1 MAPGGSCRFRHLQNP
16 NIDLVKPTVSYNRRN
31 LLETALGLG
40 CVLASTASVS
50 HASTIYW
57 DGVSAGWEAAANWS
71 TAAGA
76 TTPDPAA
83 IPAAADDVIFNID
96 TVDGAVTVGLNGNQA
111 VNSLTFNNTGTTLLQ
126 GGGTN
131 RTLAIGA
138 GGITMDAAA
147 GAATIGSAT
156 AGQNVA
162 VSLTATQTWTNNSTA
177 ALSIANPFTAGAGIG
192 LTKAGSGDVAMTNAA
207 NTTNIGGVLNVQS
220 GKLLMSGDITAGG
233 LTGAGTVAIG
243 GAASK
248 WFFVNNPADS
258 DFSGSL
264 QNASATARMGLVK
277 RGVGMLTLSGTNA
290 LGDNLGVENGLV
302 KITGTTTVG
311 VGAGN
316 GTASVGTV
324 ANQNG
329 RLLIEG
335 GTLNATK
342 NTSPS
347 VAIATAANSQGF
359 LKMTTGAITTTS
371 EFHIGRAQSGS
382 FSAYT
387 QTGGTLSVGN
397 WLVVGL
403 NNDRAVLNQSG
414 GAITQ
419 NLNRMTIGA
428 GGNGSIGVVNLSG
441 GTFNSVAGANTGI
454 FVGEN
459 GTGTLNVSGTA
470 AVTLATNGGAN
481 SGTLQ
486 FGGNAVSL
494 AGNVNLL
501 GGSISAFAV
510 TKGAST
516 AGAVYRMNFNGGTLK
531 AAAANANFFADL
543 ANTEAYVYGGG
554 GTVDNG
560 GQAITISEPLLAPT
574 GDGVS
579 ATGLTVS
586 GGGYQ
591 DTPLVTITGGGGTG
605 ATAVATIDA
614 SGNLTGIQITNPGI
628 NYTSAPTFALVG
640 GGVGNTGAISGTA
653 TLVPNTSGGM
663 TFTGT
668 GSTRLAGTNTF
679 TGAITVNQGKLG
691 IAQTL
696 PNAVSVASGARLE
709 VWDPFGSPSVLEVPT
724 LNLANGS
731 GVDFDV
737 SAFSGINDT
746 ITVSADSGLT
756 LGTASI
762 GLYDDGTTNALTT
775 AGVYTLFN
783 YTGTLNGG
791 TAGLTVANPVSGY
804 NYAFSAAAGEVK
816 VTVTFTDTDG
826 DLMPDLWETSNGLDP
841 NDPNDATGA
850 ITYPPEPSEFNT
862 DGDFMTNLEEF
873 QAGTDPNSATSDG
886 FNTDNDLLLDSW
898 EVANFGNIAARDGTG
913 DYDGDLATDAA
924 EFYAFTNVKGASP
937 LSAADWPDSDFDQI
951 NDAWEVKYFGDISAK
966 DGTVDSDSDDF
977 SDLLEFQALTN
988 PTDAAW
994 TPEKA
999 QIIHRW
1005 DFNGDLDDSIS
1016 GVTGVANSPAA
1027 IVDPNGETASSAV
1040 TLSGTDVLLT
1050 GGASASSDYVQLGSN
1065 LLTGRETPV
1074 TIELWATQVTV
1085 QNWSRIFD
1093 FGSGETENLFASWSQ
1108 GTNLA
1113 SSRQEWRDLVTTN
1126 SNVNS
1131 GFALGKEYHVVFT
1144 IEPGAGFL
1152 GTNKVT
1158 YYAAP
1163 TLAAG
1168 LGTPLGTFD
1177 TANNLVNF
1185 TDTLNALG
1193 RSSYAGDNVANARYN
1208 DVRIWHGALTSDE
1221 REVLHDLGA
1230 DSIDTTDS
1238 DADGLV
1244 DAWEIAN
1251 FGNITVTTGAADS
1264 DSDGFT
1270 NAEEQDARSNPN
1282 SNSSTPDNT
1291 DGDTLSDA
1299 WEVANFTSLDQL
1311 PGGDP
1316 DGDLATNEE
1325 EETAGTNPNSAASWP
1340 DTDGDLLKD
1349 AWELLYFGDLDIDN
1363 DSDNANDGTADFD
1376 ADGFTDAAEFNAG
1389 TNPTLAGSLPP
1400 SIVDLPATGTDAASG
1415 ISSSK
1420 TYTHALDFGATT
1432 TAVTLNGV
1440 AFHQTSVPA
1449 TGNDAGGTD
1458 NDRWDSTDT
1467 TGGRSGPFT
1476 MAKSVANDWPQ
1487 NNNGTAAGA
1496 DGEMLNLL
1504 TDFSHINGSVVGSTQ
1519 TISLGGLVPG
1529 TRYSTRLYYRPWA
1542 LAGNR
1547 STTLIFNGEGYN
1559 VSHTMN
1565 PDASATASAHYVKY
1579 DFTANDSDLTIVF
1592 TVNVAGASWHQYAL
1606 TNEVVPAG
1614 DSDLDNL
1621 PDAWEVEHFGDTSSQ
1636 NASGDPDGDGT
1647 DNRTEYLLG
1656 LTPVDGSQRFFAT
1669 ESNVV
1674 PGTGTT
1680 LTWPAQNG
1688 LTFTV
1693 WRSTDLSSWTQIGG
1707 TVTASG
1713 TTGTY
1718 TDNTA
1723 PSGKAFY
1730 RVTLTTP

>member
-1 MAPGGSCRFRHLQNP
+1 M
-16 NIDLVKPTVSYNRRN
+16 KPTVFHSRRN

-50 HASTIYW
+50 QAASLYW
-57 DGVSAGWEAAANWS
+57 DGTNAGWEAVANWS
-71 TAAGA
+71 TVAEA

-83 IPAAADDVIFNID
+83 IPGAADDVIFNID
-96 TVDGAVTVGLNGNQA
+96 PVDAAVTVGLNGAQSA
-111 VNSLTFNNTGTTLLQ
+111 NSLTFNNTGTTSLQ
-126 GGGTN
+126 GGGAN

-138 GGITMDAAA
+138 GGIVMDAAA
-147 GAATIGSAT
+147 GAATIGSGT
-156 AGQNVA
+156 ANQNVA
-162 VSLTATQTWTNNSTA
+162 VSLTATQTWTNNSTTA

-192 LTKAGSGDVAMTNAA
+192 LTKAGAGDVAMTNAL
-207 NTTNIGGVLNVQS
+207 NTTNIGGVLNVQA
-220 GKLLMSGDITAGG
+220 GRLLMSGDITAGG
-233 LTGAGTVAIG
+233 LTGAGTLAVA

-264 QNASATARMGLVK
+264 QNASATVRLGLVK
-277 RGVGMLTLSGTNA
+277 RGIGTLTLSGTNT
-290 LGDNLGVENGLV
+290 LGDNLGVENGLI
-302 KITGTTTVG
+302 KITGSTTAG
-311 VGAGN
+311 VGGAN

-324 ANQNG
+324 GNQNG
-329 RLLIEG
+329 RILIDG
-335 GTLNATK
+335 GTLAATK

-359 LKMTTGAITTTS
+359 LKMTTGSITTTS
-371 EFHIGRAQSGS
+371 EFHIGRGQTGS

-387 QTGGTLSVGN
+387 QTGGTLTSGN

-414 GAITQ
+414 GSITVST
-419 NLNRMTIGA
+419 NRMTIGA
-428 GGNGSIGVVNLSG
+428 GGNASIGVANLSG
-441 GTFNSVAGANTGI
+441 GTFTSVAGTNTGV

-470 AVTLATNGGAN
+470 NVSLATNGGAT

-531 AAAANANFFADL
+531 AAMANPGFFADL

-560 GQAITISEPLLAPT
+560 GNAITISEPLLAPV
-574 GDGVS
+574 GNGVS

-614 SGNLTGIQITNPGI
+614 SGNLTGIEITNPGI
-628 NYTSAPTFALVG
+628 NYISAPTFALLG
-640 GGVGNTGAISGTA
+640 GGVGNTGALGGAA
-653 TLVPNTSGGM
+653 TLVPNASGGM
-663 TFTGT
+663 TFTGA
-668 GSTRLAGTNTF
+668 GATRVGGTNTF
-679 TGAITVNQGKLG
+679 TGPIAVNQGKLG

-696 PNAVSVASGARLE
+696 VNAVSVASGATLE
-709 VWDPFGSPSVLEVPT
+709 VWDPIGSPSILEVPT

-731 GVDFDV
+731 RVDLDV
-737 SAFSGINDT
+737 SAFSGLNDT
-746 ITVSADSGLT
+746 ITVSNVSGLT

-783 YTGTLNGG
+783 YSGTLNGG

-804 NYAFSAAAGEVK
+804 NYAFSAVSGQVK
-816 VTVTFTDTDG
+816 VTITFTDTDG
-826 DLMPDLWETSNGLDP
+826 DLMPDIWETANGLNP
-841 NDPNDATGA
+841 NDPSDATGT
-850 ITYPPEPSEFNT
+850 ITYPPTPSPFNT
-862 DGDFMTNLEEF
+862 DGDFTTNLEEF
-873 QAGTDPNSATSDG
+873 QAGTNPNSATSDG

-898 EVANFGNIAARDGTG
+898 EVSNFGNITARDGTG

-924 EFYAFTNVKGASP
+924 EFYASTNVKGASP
-937 LSAADWPDSDFDQI
+937 LSAADWPDADLDQL
-951 NDAWEVKYFGDISAK
+951 NDAWEVTHFTNITAK
-966 DGTVDSDSDDF
+966 DGSADSDGDGF
-977 SDLLEFQALTN
+977 SDLQEFQALSN
-988 PTDAAW
+988 PGDAAW
-994 TPEKA
+994 TPAKA

-1016 GVTGVANSPAA
+1016 GVTGVTNSPAE

-1040 TLSGTDVLLT
+1040 TLGTTDVLLT
-1050 GGASASSDYVQLGSN
+1050 GGASATSDYVKLGSN
-1065 LLTGRETPV
+1065 LLNGRSTPV
-1074 TIELWATQVTV
+1074 TIEVWATQVTV
-1085 QNWSRIFD
+1085 QNWARMFD
-1093 FGSGETENLFASWSQ
+1093 FGSAETENFFASWTQ
-1108 GTNLA
+1108 GTTLA
-1113 SSRQEWRDLVTTN
+1113 SSRQEWRDVVTST
-1126 SNVNS
+1126 SNVTS
-1131 GFALGKEYHVVFT
+1131 GFTLNKEYHVVFT
-1144 IEPGAGFL
+1144 FEPGAGFL

-1163 TLAAG
+1163 ALAAE

-1185 TDTLNALG
+1185 TDTLDALG

-1208 DVRIWHGALTSDE
+1208 DVRIWHGALTGDE
-1221 REVLHDLGA
+1221 REKLHDAGA
-1230 DSIDTTDS
+1230 DSLNTADT

-1251 FGNITVTTGAADS
+1251 FGSIAATTGAADS
-1264 DSDGFT
+1264 DGDGFT

-1282 SNSSTPDNT
+1282 SNASKPDNT

-1311 PGGDP
+1311 PNGDP

-1325 EETAGTNPNSAASWP
+1325 EETAGTNPNNAASWP

-1349 AWELLYFGDLDIDN
+1349 AWEVLYFGDLDIDN
-1363 DSDNANDGTADFD
+1363 DSNNANDGNADFD
-1376 ADGFTDAAEFNAG
+1376 GDGATDAAEFAAG
-1389 TNPTLAGSLPP
+1389 TNPVLAGSLPP
-1400 SIVDLPATGTDAASG
+1400 VIVDLPATGTDAASD
-1415 ISSSK
+1415 ISSTK
-1420 TYTHALDFGATT
+1420 TYTHALDFGATIVP
-1432 TAVTLNGV
+1432 VTLNGV
-1440 AFHQTSVPA
+1440 SFHQTNVPP
-1449 TGNDAGGTD
+1449 TGNDAAGTD

-1467 TGGRSGPFT
+1467 TGGRSGVFT
-1476 MAKSVANDWPQ
+1476 MTKSLANDWPQ
-1487 NNNGTAAGA
+1487 NTNGQAAGA
-1496 DGEMLNLL
+1496 DGEMFNLL

-1519 TISLGGLVPG
+1519 TITLGGLVPG
-1529 TRYSTRLYYRPWA
+1529 TRYSTRLYYRPWG

-1559 VSHTMN
+1559 VTYTMN
-1565 PDASATASAHYVKY
+1565 PDQSAIASAHYVKF
-1579 DFTANDSDLTIVF
+1579 DFTANDSDLTLTF
-1592 TVNVAGASWHQYAL
+1592 SVNSAGNSWHQYAL

-1621 PDAWEVEHFGDTSSQ
+1621 PDAWEIANFGNVTSQ
-1636 NASGDPDGDGT
+1636 NATGDAEGDGT

-1656 LTPVDGSQRFFAT
+1656 LSPVNGTQRFAAK
-1669 ESNVV
+1669 ESNAT
-1674 PGTGTT
+1674 PGSGVT

-1693 WRSTDLSSWTQIGG
+1693 WRSTNLGAWTQIGG
-1707 TVTASG
+1707 TITASG
-1713 TTGTY
+1713 TTASY

-1723 PSGKAFY
+1723 PVGKSFY